1 MPDWPPNSNF
11 PDSLANAIEAGFR
24 SALAGRALTQR
35 EEQLVQVLQDSGG
48 EPVSRRLLHD
58 TLFPGGSGNS
68 VDVYVGYVRK
78 KLGAESIKTVRGV
91 GYAWG
96 GSAPRDATG
105 S

>member
-1 MPDWPPNSNF
+1 MPEWPPNSDF
-11 PDSLANAIEAGFR
+11 PTILANAIEAGFR

-35 EEQLVQVLQDSGG
+35 EEQLVQALRAAGG
-48 EPVSRRLLHD
+48 EPISRKQLHD
-58 TLFPGGSGNS
+58 ALFPNGSWNS

-78 KLGAESIKTVRGV
+78 KLGPDAIKTVRGV

-96 GSAPRDATG
+96 ERARGATD